1 MALPRAILRGRWHL
15 SLALAVAMRGRA
27 GRHLPRPGDRAV
39 GAGVTKGGINVAAM
53 LAGMAVFEGVEQAT
67 GRKSKS

>member
-1 MALPRAILRGRWHL
+1 MG
-15 SLALAVAMRGRA
+15 LADIGPGPAMV
-27 GRHLPRPGDRAV
+27 LV
-39 GAGVTKGGINVAAM
+39 GAGVAKGVIFVVAM